1 MKASNIYQ
9 KLKSAGIGNPDG
21 VSSKPLIKDVG
32 IKSPLNMKSPVKK
45 SLKIEE
51 SAGSVSEQTARLH
64 DTPKKKTSYAEAY
77 KKRDMKTYG
86 KLTEAEY
93 TAEAKRQNKS
103 YKKTGK
109 WDAPKKQ
116 MESKTTKP
124 SDKTQAVAPDST
136 TKAKTTAKTTTKTVS
151 TKNKVDVAKEKVGKA
166 NQSIKDAKKSVKET
180 RKANKLKEKAAR
192 KQKRADRIKKEGGT
206 KVGNFLRKK
215 VKQVKDVVKKKDD
228 SPAKMKKSAAKMKK
242 DSAMK
247 MKKDSSMKMK
257 KESAMKMKKSAMKFN
272 AGLKKAAAD
281 GKLDKNPK
289 FKAAVQNA
297 PAKMKKSAM
306 KMKKSA
312 MKMGMKKSAAKM
324 KYKK

>member
-9 KLKSAGIGNPDG
+9 KLKSAGVGNPDG

-32 IKSPLNMKSPVKK
+32 IKSPLNMKSPIKK
-45 SLKIEE
+45 DGE
-51 SAGSVSEQTARLH
+51 SMTPYSV
-64 DTPKKKTSYAEAY
+64 DKKTGKGVIHGPKVSYDMAY
-77 KKRDMKTYG
+77 KNRGKQYKDMSK
-86 KLTEAEY
+86 AEY
-93 TAEAKRQNKS
+93 IKEAKRQTKS
-103 YKKTGK
+103 FESSGN
-109 WDAPKKQ
+109 WDASGKKKSTSNTS
-116 MESKTTKP
+116 SKNNISPRTTKP
-124 SDKTQAVAPDST
+124 SDKMQAIAPDNT

-192 KQKRADRIKKEGGT
+192 KQKRADRIKEEGGT
-206 KVGNFLRKK
+206 KVGNLLRKGVKK
-215 VKQVKDVVKKKDD
+215 VKDVIKKKDD
-228 SPAKMKKSAAKMKK
+228 SPAKMKKSAA
-242 DSAMK
+242 K

-289 FKAAVQNA
+289 FKAAVENA